1 MLFLDKLVYHI
12 SYCTVAWNLGSL
24 SGNVHA
30 LCWVRS
36 FLSGPCTGGRIRYY
50 PTDREPNSETV
61 RIPRSPRI
69 KRYRA
74 FWSSSRWWL
83 FCPSPWFPRR
93 GSSASPPRRFG
104 GSLLRHSVEARRRLL
119 LGDSEAR
126 CSAIAWCQ
134 QVPSYAALSF
144 PDSSSVFLGHLC
156 LWFSRSTIWLHLWC
170 ICGSI
175 SWRMSLLAFASPG
188 RALSR
193 RGWVCLCRRF
203 SGSRRATGRKQGG
216 VGMMSGEVDEGW
228 FALI

>member
-1 MLFLDKLVYHI
+1 MEFAI
-12 SYCTVAWNLGSL
+12 C
-24 SGNVHA
+24 A
-30 LCWVRS
+30 LWVRS
-36 FLSGPCTGGRIRYY
+36 FLSGPGTGGRIRYY

-74 FWSSSRWWL
+74 FWSSSRWRL

-175 SWRMSLLAFASPG
+175 SWRMSLVAFASPG
-188 RALSR
+188 RALSQRQPTSDRAEARWGGDDVR
-193 RGWVCLCRRF
+193 RGGWGVICAYLAPWFCACLILLWVFRSPPAR
-203 SGSRRATGRKQGG
+203 G
-216 VGMMSGEVDEGW
+216 VVG
-228 FALI
+228 